1 MGYSS
6 GARFSRAKPTGS
18 FRVLQASTRRVASHD
33 ETLKDAR
40 KSAAYWT
47 SAVGSPMEIQERFPS
62 GTWTIVETVQ
72 PKRAHAARKTHREM
86 EEGLYAELMAR
97 HPIPPGSTTNGDDE
111 EGAYAELMARR
122 PLPPTRPRTSA
133 APSKKRAHATARKSI
148 KPGDTVRVTVDTH
161 GGFHPLVGE
170 RGYYADVVRDVQGDQ
185 VILTHVSWAPVSDVA
200 PTTSPDALVT
210 FRGRPAK
217 IRMLDRGK
225 IWWAML
231 PRALEPLATGKTYED
246 ALRKAVT
253 KLH

>member
-1 MGYSS
+1 MRYSS
-6 GARFSRAKPTGS
+6 GVRFSRAKPTGS
-18 FRVLQASTRRVASHD
+18 FRVLQPSTRRVASHD
-33 ETLKDAR
+33 DTLKGAR

-62 GTWTIVETVQ
+62 GTWVTVETVQ
-72 PKRAHAARKTHREM
+72 P
-86 EEGLYAELMAR
+86 
-97 HPIPPGSTTNGDDE
+97 
-111 EGAYAELMARR
+111 
-122 PLPPTRPRTSA
+122 
-133 APSKKRAHATARKSI
+133 KRAHATARKSI

-231 PRALEPLATGKTYED
+231 PSALEPLATGRTYED